1 MSPSSETEL
10 FEELLVCAWNPP
22 KDHTKHTILLI
33 RTEGAMTLLF
43 CQLSSHEGVRYF
55 FSSKESTALHH
66 LTFLYRLWSSYLYHN
81 VQECK
86 RIWLYCDLYIFMN
99 TAMVSVVILYCLRFV
114 FIIISVRGNKA
125 LMLSIYLLIEWYF
138 KMPMFNLFSEVNILN
153 ASTIK
158 KNRVGAYIIYH
169 YSLQIFCI
177 DFAFCQNTR
186 NYKQSDFRKKKKIF
200 FPYL

>member
-158 KNRVGAYIIYH
+158 QNRFGVYNI
-169 YSLQIFCI
+169 SLFIT
-177 DFAFCQNTR
+177 DFLHW
-186 NYKQSDFRKKKKIF
+186 FRFLPKYQKLQTI
-200 FPYL
+200 